1 MKYVAEILIV
11 SLFCIFSFSLALD
24 EKPSGYKYEEPLL
37 YDTFPEDFMWG
48 AATAAYQVKS
58 LLSQLTLREELLQ
71 SHNVYNGMKNS
82 TPEQHFYLK
91 LKYVVTRYFFIF
103 MSGYCNILR
112 KHRCTKIKVQMQQEF
127 NPMMLLLFALHSTYL
142 NLC

>member
-11 SLFCIFSFSLALD
+11 SFFGIFSFSLALD

-58 LLSQLTLREELLQ
+58 LVL
-71 SHNVYNGMKNS
+71 Y
-82 TPEQHFYLK
+82 
-91 LKYVVTRYFFIF
+91 
-103 MSGYCNILR
+103 
-112 KHRCTKIKVQMQQEF
+112 
-127 NPMMLLLFALHSTYL
+127 
-142 NLC
+142 